1 MKKKTAKQERLE
13 QEARDAARY
22 RAEYL
27 EGEKLRARNFVKATG
42 HTGLPDNALDAVVEA
57 LFKIGRRFEAYI
69 APLPPLPEPMKFR
82 PALWVIDPRD
92 YARPWAARGQS
103 GTGRPYPSV
112 ATLYKARMRFF
123 PHQAVALDELDGH
136 LVPCDKAS
144 PACIGGVMPE
154 EDQLRLNR
162 MARRKRK

>member
-1 MKKKTAKQERLE
+1 MKDAMKKTAKQERLA
-13 QEARDAARY
+13 QEAFDEVERKTAYFVAVKKET
-22 RAEYL
+22 AEELKAY
-27 EGEKLRARNFVKATG
+27 GVKLADDLVEE
-42 HTGLPDNALDAVVEA
+42 VVRA
-57 LFKIGRRFEAYI
+57 LFASNCRVYI
-69 APLPPLPEPMKFR
+69 STLPPLPLPMAFR
-82 PALWVIDPRD
+82 PKLWVIDPRD

-112 ATLYKARMRFF
+112 ATAYKARMRFF